1 MLYRTFYNAC
11 SQTDRVPKSNEVVK
25 SANLLFSTLEPSY
38 VWIHCGVL
46 FEKSC
51 EIRVKD
57 NRVVTDATVKSVGS
71 ELPGLMEVCTLTEFL
86 LETVS
91 LDAFIDTPSEH
102 LPKLF
107 YDIISKLSHH
117 VDILSPMEIEKSL
130 SLCAKIL
137 SKVQPTETASHLEK
151 RDLESKTEVLST
163 SVTVPNDNNLTPMH
177 LEKSQSDSKL
187 NKSEVGNNLDRSPS
201 PRRRAN
207 SSGAAKKN
215 EKKSK
220 KKASKSSSKLDDV
233 YTIHA
238 DGSNISVIVNDDIK
252 SLTRNKSM
260 ENLKTQF
267 GENESPFHGDQSTLD
282 SAKNISIGSTGSL
295 SRGPSPGLR
304 AQHSMLEKCLR
315 QYEQFYVKLVKARVL
330 SKERS
335 VSEMFVDLTVPCS
348 RDNFREKTR
357 YLEALLNSKISLQD
371 SGFINQDQNTSQEE
385 ITQLDISSLYV
396 ESVPQSV
403 FEEVLKIGCSLF
415 VELSTF
421 PTYYLSGDGLLTE
434 EEPQEKVILPEWLKV
449 LVVCSCWLGKQPSL
463 QMTSIA
469 TLLDL
474 IALSKAHSDFKPHL
488 QSGEGVTTVVMLP
501 LLKQW
506 HISYLEQY
514 TKVFQVLAHSLWCH
528 LGELSAHKYRI
539 RCVELLHELHH
550 TLEKS
555 CNAVEDVI
563 GSALMCDNMEK
574 KIEAFD
580 RFSMLWHLG
589 REIEI
594 NSRLR
599 GSLRTFDKS
608 LLKMLDNLQLPDNL
622 PLKLQSQSWLL
633 HSLVRGDIS
642 RVVTPV
648 LLMLL
653 DPSTC
658 RMSVLHVSIQHSNIV
673 LTKSD
678 PLEETSELQDETE
691 AATNIYAISSVDGN
705 VIYHVSNNSEEGKKW
720 RRGKKKKKSINPV
733 KVKRIFAVTTLTTG
747 DNGHRYVTERNQTM
761 KELEVPSSI
770 SGNRRISVF
779 VNPLSLNCNENSN
792 DSLTEEDSILA
803 VKKINPPNS
812 DLLKHAK
819 RFKKPAFDKGSTGS
833 LDESLFEAANSS
845 LKTKD
850 KSEFKKFNGDM
861 GSSLDSIANSF
872 DSSSSELTAK
882 QPKNNKKD
890 LMIMPGSEKEVAGTI
905 LKGKYH
911 NTSNEFTGYDINDV
925 GSFEATTEIPSWTMG
940 DDDGELEAS
949 TTAEEYFSN
958 SNAISIVESV
968 LNDVVDRV
976 MLICDYSE
984 TAKIVSV

>member
-1 MLYRTFYNAC
+1 
-11 SQTDRVPKSNEVVK
+11 
-25 SANLLFSTLEPSY
+25 
-38 VWIHCGVL
+38 
-46 FEKSC
+46 
-51 EIRVKD
+51 
-57 NRVVTDATVKSVGS
+57 
-71 ELPGLMEVCTLTEFL
+71 MEVCTLTEFL

-107 YDIISKLSHH
+107 HEIISKLTSH

-137 SKVQPTETASHLEK
+137 SKVQPTETASNLEK
-151 RDLESKTEVLST
+151 RDIESKPETLNT
-163 SVTVPNDNNLTPMH
+163 SVTIPSDNSLSAIP

-187 NKSEVGNNLDRSPS
+187 NKPEGESNPDRSPS

-215 EKKSK
+215 DKKSK
-220 KKASKSSSKLDDV
+220 KKPSESSSKLNDN

-238 DGSNISVIVNDDIK
+238 DGSNISVVVSEVVK
-252 SLTRNKSM
+252 PLTRNKSM

-267 GENESPFHGDQSTLD
+267 EDTGSPSHGNRSTLD
-282 SAKNISIGSTGSL
+282 SSKNNSMGSTGSL
-295 SRGPSPGLR
+295 NRGPSPGLR

-315 QYEQFYVKLVKARVL
+315 QYEQFYVKLITSRVL

-335 VSEMFVDLTVPCS
+335 VSEMMDDLKVPCS
-348 RDNFREKTR
+348 RDNFQEKTR
-357 YLEALLNSKISLQD
+357 HLEALLNSKISNQD
-371 SGFINQDQNTSQEE
+371 SGFFSQVQTSSEE
-385 ITQLDISSLYV
+385 ETKELDVVCLYV
-396 ESVPQSV
+396 ESVAQSV
-403 FEEVLKIGCSLF
+403 WEEVLKIGCSLF

-421 PTYYLSGDGLLTE
+421 PTYYLSGDGLLTD
-434 EEPQEKVILPEWLKV
+434 EEPQGKIVLPEWLKV

-474 IALSKAHSDFKPHL
+474 IALSKANSDFKPHSH
-488 QSGEGVTTVVMLP
+488 SGEGVTTVVMLP

-514 TKVFQVLAHSLWCH
+514 TNVFQVLAHSLWHH
-528 LGELSAHKYRI
+528 LGELPAHKYRI

-550 TLEKS
+550 TLERS
-555 CNAVEDVI
+555 CDAVEDVI
-563 GSALMCDNMEK
+563 GSALMSDNMEK

-589 REIEI
+589 REIET
-594 NSRLR
+594 NPRLR
-599 GSLRTFDKS
+599 GCLRTFDKS
-608 LLKMLDNLQLPDNL
+608 LLKMLDNLQLADNS

-642 RVVTPV
+642 RIVTPI

-678 PLEETSELQDETE
+678 PIEEKSELQDDTE
-691 AATNIYAISSVDGN
+691 GATNIYAISSVDGN
-705 VIYHVSNNSEEGKKW
+705 VIYHVSNNSEEDKKW
-720 RRGKKKKKSINPV
+720 RKGKKKKSINPV
-733 KVKRIFAVTTLTTG
+733 KVKRIFAVTTLTSG
-747 DNGHRYVTERNQTM
+747 ENGHRYITERNQTM

-792 DSLTEEDSILA
+792 DSLTEEDSVLA
-803 VKKINPPNS
+803 VKKINPPTS

-819 RFKKPAFDKGSTGS
+819 RFKKPEFDKGSTGS
-833 LDESLFEAANSS
+833 LDESLFETANSS
-845 LKTKD
+845 F
-850 KSEFKKFNGDM
+850 KSKEKGEFKKINGDM

-872 DSSSSELTAK
+872 DSSSPEVTAKHPKNIKKELT
-882 QPKNNKKD
+882 
-890 LMIMPGSEKEVAGTI
+890 IMPGSAKEVAGTI

-911 NTSNEFTGYDINDV
+911 NTSNEFSGYDINDVV

-940 DDDGELEAS
+940 DDEGDLEPS
-949 TTAEEYFSN
+949 TTAEDYFSN
-958 SNAISIVESV
+958 SSAVSIVEDV
-968 LNDVVDRV
+968 LNEVVDRV
-976 MLICDYSE
+976 MLICDDSE
-984 TAKIVSV
+984 PAKIVSFFLINVYIVFNFFKIQILFIFFFSRTTRCRWMQI